1 MAKVQLADFLL
12 QIRENPAIPNRLYR
26 KGFHG
31 LIAAQGYIAEVSVE
45 PGAVTSFK
53 KNDTIAFQV
62 SLSAIL
68 KDLSPS

>member
-12 QIRENPAIPNRLYR
+12 QIRENLAVTSRLHS

-31 LIAAQGYIAEVSVE
+31 LIAAQGYIAEVSDK

-53 KNDTIAFQV
+53 QTDTIAFQV
-62 SLSAIL
+62 SLSAIYARF
-68 KDLSPS
+68 K